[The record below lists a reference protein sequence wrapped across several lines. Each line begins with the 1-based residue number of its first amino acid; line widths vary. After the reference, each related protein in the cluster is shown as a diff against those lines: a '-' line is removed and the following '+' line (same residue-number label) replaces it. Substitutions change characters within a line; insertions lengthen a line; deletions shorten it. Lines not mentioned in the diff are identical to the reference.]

1 MIAAAAKLVP
11 NVLAQQVLL
20 TLCSSAMVAMLVPRL
35 LLLQGPVANDATR
48 SLLSAMAIGGTVS
61 VLRTAWRL
69 HRHRFVLRALALGS
83 RSIETRQ
90 MLSLVEEPWRLTLEW
105 LVPPLFALTAFA
117 VLRPGLIDTTT
128 AISLALLAAAIVA
141 AGSLPLHVLV
151 RGTFLRVIEV
161 APPETMRRMVE
172 KQERRGR
179 LARHRAPRRLVAA
192 LSTPV
197 AMVAIGSALIASAH
211 LRRADEDQREQT
223 ARALARAAF
232 EPLPGVIPGAGVA
245 EAAERARSLGFD
257 VTLDHAFGQYRLTRG
272 KDGILELSTP
282 LDQGTAHV
290 RFHGSTA
297 SVLSPESLALSLCA
311 VATAALL
318 GLYLGRALS
327 SDLHRATRAVRLIA
341 MGATLSEVTRI
352 ERPPRFKVVGRL
364 EAAIE
369 RLAAR
374 FRVFASA
381 QERAIQSREAATR
394 MRGLFFASVSHDLKS
409 PLNAILGFTAL
420 VRQTEELGPGQLES
434 IDLIERRGREL
445 LALIE
450 TILDAARVEAG
461 QLKLAREQ
469 LSIADVMGQAIS
481 KGKDLGGKQ
490 QLEVVGEIEPG
501 ISPIVG
507 DRVQL
512 ARAVA
517 TFIGHS
523 LRTAER
529 SPVRYRVVP
538 AERDRLAI
546 DVAVPSVQF
555 SARQLEDML
564 DPTRRPG
571 SSEPRGLA
579 LALSLARSIVELH
592 GGTVKVRDRQDRGAV
607 FCIRLPARRAKTV
620 QSIRPA

>member
-11 NVLAQQVLL
+11 NVLAQQTAL
-20 TLCSSAMVAMLVPRL
+20 TVCSSAMVALLVPRL
-35 LLLQGPVANDATR
+35 LLLQGAVATDATR
-48 SLLSAMAIGGTVS
+48 WLLLAMAAGGSVS
-61 VLRTAWRL
+61 ILRAAWRMR
-69 HRHRFVLRALALGS
+69 RHRFVLRALALGS

-90 MLSLVEEPWRLTLEW
+90 MLKLVEEPWRLTLEW
-105 LVPPLFALTAFA
+105 LVPPIAALTLLA
-117 VLRPGLIDTTT
+117 VLRPGLLDATTGM
-128 AISLALLAAAIVA
+128 SLSLLAAAIVA
-141 AGSLPLHVLV
+141 AGSLPLHVLI
-151 RGTFLRVIEV
+151 RGSFLRVIEV
-161 APPETMRRMVE
+161 APSDTMRRMVE

-179 LARHRAPRRLVAA
+179 LSKQRAPRRLVAA

-232 EPLPGVIPGAGVA
+232 EREPGVIPGAGVQD
-245 EAAERARSLGFD
+245 AADQARLLGFD
-257 VTLDHAFGQYRLTRG
+257 VTLDPAVSEYRLKRS

-282 LDQGTAHV
+282 LDQGSAQV

-297 SVLSPESLALSLCA
+297 SVLSPASLGLSMFA
-311 VATAALL
+311 VITAALL

-420 VRQTEELGPGQLES
+420 VRQTEELTPGQLES

-461 QLKLAREQ
+461 QLKLVRERFTV
-469 LSIADVMGQAIS
+469 AEVMQQAVA
-481 KGKDLGGKQ
+481 KGKDLGGNT
-490 QLEVVGEIEPG
+490 QLDVAGEIDTRT
-501 ISPIVG
+501 SPIVG
-507 DRVQL
+507 DKVQL

-529 SPVRYRVVP
+529 SPVRYRVAP
-538 AERDRLAI
+538 ADRERLAI

-607 FCIRLPARRAKTV
+607 FCIRLPAPTKPMVRV
-620 QSIRPA
+620 